1 MTSKK
6 IYMTLCPSYHGATLL
21 SLVMGNH
28 SRIFA
33 LGDTIPPRSFLSH
46 RCGCGEL
53 IAECAFWQRV
63 RSAVGDDD
71 PVELVSSRP
80 RIFSSPVLNAGLVV
94 ASGLLATKLRMAYRT
109 GSFVRANEAFLRVC
123 AEFKEFDVF
132 IDGYKSLSRYLALK
146 TAGFPIT
153 GVIHLVR
160 DPRSFVASAK
170 RNGLPIEKSAQ
181 QWTRFHKAIPLVA
194 KWAGE
199 RLLQIRYEDF
209 CADPNAELSRLQ
221 SWMDLPPE
229 DLIRPL
235 RKDIHWI
242 GNSSMINFDG
252 QIRKIDAPRTHL
264 NREEGEIV
272 RRITGRRAH
281 EFGYVL

>member
-1 MTSKK
+1 MMSNK
-6 IYMTLCPSYHGATLL
+6 IYMILCPSYHGATLL
-21 SLVMGNH
+21 SPVVGNH

-33 LGDTIPPRSFLSH
+33 LGDTIPPRSFLSR

-53 IAECAFWQRV
+53 IAACAFWQRV

-80 RIFSSPVLNAGLVV
+80 RILSSPVLNTGLVV
-94 ASGLLATKLRMAYRT
+94 ASGLLATKLGMTYRS

-146 TAGFPIT
+146 STGFPMT
-153 GVIHLVR
+153 GVIHLIR
-160 DPRSFVASAK
+160 NPQSFVASAK
-170 RNGLPIEKSAQ
+170 RNRLPIEKSARR
-181 QWTRFHKAIPLVA
+181 WTRFHKAIPLVA
-194 KWAGE
+194 KWARE
-199 RLLQIRYEDF
+199 WLFQIRYEDF
-209 CADPNAELSRLQ
+209 CADPNVELSRLQ
-221 SWMDLPPE
+221 LWMDLPPE
-229 DLIRPL
+229 DLKRPL

-252 QIRKIDAPRTHL
+252 QIRKIDTPRTHL
-264 NREEGEIV
+264 TREEGEIV

-281 EFGYVL
+281 EFGYAL